1 MPDYAKGKIYRVV
14 NTDDRTVYIGSTCQT
29 LSQRFTRHNH
39 KGNGNRIILIED
51 YPCENK
57 EHLLKREQEVM
68 EQHRGLLNQYRA
80 YLTPE
85 QRREYEREQKKE
97 YREANRD
104 KMLERDKK
112 YYEANRDK
120 IRENQREYREAN
132 RDKIIEQE
140 KKYYEA
146 NRDKILEYHK
156 EYREAN
162 RDKILEYH
170 KEYNDT
176 NRKQIQARK
185 AEKIVC
191 EHCGSEVSR
200 RHLVRHKRSAKCKAH
215 QPISPGALGNI
226 SVCDPNDKAR
236 PASPVGKSST

>member
-14 NTDDRTVYIGSTCQT
+14 NTDDKTVYIGSTCQT

-57 EHLLKREQEVM
+57 EH
-68 EQHRGLLNQYRA
+68 
-80 YLTPE
+80 
-85 QRREYEREQKKE
+85 
-97 YREANRD
+97 
-104 KMLERDKK
+104 
-112 YYEANRDK
+112 
-120 IRENQREYREAN
+120 RENQREYREAN

-162 RDKILEYH
+162 RDKIREYH

-200 RHLVRHKRSAKCKAH
+200 RHLVRHKRSAKCKAY
-215 QPISPGALGNI
+215 QITSSGNGNTRYRKPQLCFPLSI
-226 SVCDPNDKAR
+226 FIVSNKDDYY
-236 PASPVGKSST
+236 